1 MTIASNIES
10 AILNFSNYYYIPDI
24 IECLEK
30 VLGKT
35 ETLKNEGKRTV
46 NNDDSTRDD
55 DSTGD
60 LEQIIKKINNL
71 CNKQE
76 VFEKIVEDQIQ
87 TFFEIKDIKEKRI
100 INYTKQVGKVKRFK
114 TIDLNNRASVKKGQK
129 QIISGWIKELK
140 KIPKIYVEKL
150 CSEMKNI
157 EGRTFINVKD
167 KVDEHLNKT
176 YPSVIYNALR
186 NEINTQYTFTDLPIL
201 LESIS
206 VKISD
211 FFLNSFGKKI
221 MNKYTKKVRKIAKKK
236 GIYIIYRDGT
246 KFSGVSFNKNGKYS
260 KKKGEPDV
268 KKYSYDQI
276 SKMKNRDVK
285 WTELEKLINKMNI
298 TTVKRKFGDLH
309 FGFELESKRGCNK
322 FGYKFPQGIP
332 RGHASAALFDKL

>member
-1 MTIASNIES
+1 MPE
-10 AILNFSNYYYIPDI
+10 
-24 IECLEK
+24 
-30 VLGKT
+30 
-35 ETLKNEGKRTV
+35 
-46 NNDDSTRDD
+46 
-55 DSTGD
+55 
-60 LEQIIKKINNL
+60 
-71 CNKQE
+71 
-76 VFEKIVEDQIQ
+76 
-87 TFFEIKDIKEKRI
+87 
-100 INYTKQVGKVKRFK
+100 
-114 TIDLNNRASVKKGQK
+114 
-129 QIISGWIKELK
+129 
-140 KIPKIYVEKL
+140 IYVEKL

-167 KVDEHLNKT
+167 KVDKHLT
-176 YPSVIYNALR
+176 TEYPSVIYTAKIKDVG
-186 NEINTQYTFTDLPIL
+186 EAKFIFTDFPIL
-201 LESIS
+201 LDSIYN
-206 VKISD
+206 KI
-211 FFLNSFGKKI
+211 FQHLTRGFGKKI

-246 KFSGVSFNKNGKYS
+246 KFSGVSFNKKGKYS
-260 KKKGEPDV
+260 KKKGKPDV